1 MGTLS
6 WPEILIIALV
16 VVLLFGARRIPE
28 IGRGIGEGIRSFRSA
43 LKGDDGN
50 GNTKQSGGGSGGG
63 ERS

>member
-28 IGRGIGEGIRSFRSA
+28 IGKGIGEGIRSFRSA
-43 LKGDDGN
+43 LKGDDGS
-50 GNTKQSGGGSGGG
+50 GNTKESGGGSGGA
-63 ERS
+63 ER

>member
-28 IGRGIGEGIRSFRSA
+28 IGRGLGEGIRSFRSA
-43 LKGDDGN
+43 LKGDDGG
-50 GNTKQSGGGSGGG
+50 GNTKGSGGG
-63 ERS
+63 PGGGER